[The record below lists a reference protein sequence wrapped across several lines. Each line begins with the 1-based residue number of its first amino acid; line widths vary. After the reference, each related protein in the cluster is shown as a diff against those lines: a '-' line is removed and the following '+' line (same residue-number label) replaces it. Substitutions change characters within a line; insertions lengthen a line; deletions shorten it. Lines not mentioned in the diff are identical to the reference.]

1 MKCPVCKMT
10 ADVPRNIVSG
20 TDYLRNHLLEW
31 HPTSLTENGP
41 FTIYRINNY
50 TYCIDLNDKS
60 YHIYIKNGSKNSL
73 LSLLIEYN
81 GDPTI
86 IEDVDSL
93 WPHSIIKITSRKGFH
108 LEQMDNKLYLLNM
121 WDNTLKFQITQGN
134 KNSFIEIDKIYDNV
148 LESKIVSV

>member
-1 MKCPVCKMT
+1 MKCPVCKMK

-20 TDYLRNHLLEW
+20 VDYLRNHLLEY

-50 TYCIDLNDKS
+50 TYCIDLNDRTF
-60 YHIYIKNGSKNSL
+60 HICIKNGSKNSS
-73 LSLLIEYN
+73 LSLLSEYAE
-81 GDPTI
+81 DPTI

-108 LEQMDNKLYLLNM
+108 LEQMDLKLYLLNM

-134 KNSFIEIDKIYDNV
+134 KNSFIEINKIYVNA
-148 LESKIVSV
+148 LETKVAHV